1 MGTAQAAGVA
11 IATAA
16 RRGLPVALHTPSE
29 VKAAVTGSGRADK
42 AQVIA
47 MVTRVLR
54 LPERPSTP
62 DAADALA
69 LAMCHIWRGGAPNRI
84 EAAARSSACCR
95 TGERSRSMI
104 AFVRGPVA
112 AVFADSAVIEVGGIG
127 IQVLCTPAALASLR
141 VGAEANLATSMVV
154 REESLTLYG
163 FADYD
168 ERSVFELVQTASGVG
183 PKLAQAMLAVH
194 GPDELRRAIVSEDLA
209 TLCAVPGIGRK
220 GAQRI
225 VLELQ
230 RQDRRADRQRGRAG
244 PGARLPGR
252 ILARPGPCRLS
263 SASAGLRARPTRPST
278 PWLPVPAATAT
289 THRFPSCSAP
299 PCSPSR
305 KPDRDD
311 ARRLRPR
318 CPACAGRG

>member
-1 MGTAQAAGVA
+1 
-11 IATAA
+11 
-16 RRGLPVALHTPSE
+16 
-29 VKAAVTGSGRADK
+29 
-42 AQVIA
+42 
-47 MVTRVLR
+47 
-54 LPERPSTP
+54 
-62 DAADALA
+62 
-69 LAMCHIWRGGAPNRI
+69 
-84 EAAARSSACCR
+84 
-95 TGERSRSMI
+95 MI

-127 IQVLCTPAALASLR
+127 IQVLCTPAALTSLR

-225 VLELQ
+225 VLELRDKIGVPTGSGAGPVPVQ
-230 RQDRRADRQRGRAG
+230 GYQAGSWRDQVREALVSLGWSAREADSAIDAVAPRAG
-244 PGARLPGR
+244 DGDDPSVPEL
-252 ILARPGPCRLS
+252 
-263 SASAGLRARPTRPST
+263 LRAALQTLSK
-278 PWLPVPAATAT
+278 A
-289 THRFPSCSAP
+289 
-299 PCSPSR
+299 
-305 KPDRDD
+305 
-311 ARRLRPR
+311 
-318 CPACAGRG
+318 